1 MSRICYI
8 FSTDSPF
15 FLGTIKDESS
25 SEVPHHIMTT
35 DDVMLDVKSFRDST
49 KSLHMTKSIS
59 DSKLD
64 ALCSSADSSP
74 DSALPPPRSS
84 LSESEP
90 ADAAVASGGGSG
102 GLVMDTL
109 KVKADLKVRSKFKT
123 SWKEGCSGVSQNAQ
137 MIHLLNRLKNA
148 IDAGWINP
156 SDRQDGSK
164 A

>member
-25 SEVPHHIMTT
+25 SEAPNHIVTT
-35 DDVMLDVKSFRDST
+35 DDVVLDVKSFRDST
-49 KSLHMTKSIS
+49 KSLHMSKSIS

-74 DSALPPPRSS
+74 DSAPPPARSS

-90 ADAAVASGGGSG
+90 ADAAAASGSG

-156 SDRQDGSK
+156 SDRLDGSK